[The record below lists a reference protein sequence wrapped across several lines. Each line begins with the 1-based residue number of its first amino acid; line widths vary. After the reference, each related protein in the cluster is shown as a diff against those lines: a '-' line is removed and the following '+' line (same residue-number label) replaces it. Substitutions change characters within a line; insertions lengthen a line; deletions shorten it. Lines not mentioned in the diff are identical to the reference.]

1 MVVVMILNLIRYA
14 YTPDETLG
22 LLKFPV
28 LDGVAKYNLWTVECP
43 WLDNTPFASCIPDG
57 EYSLQAFDSPKH
69 PDAWVITPV
78 PGRPG
83 ILFHVGNHAGDVT
96 GCVCPGMNRQG
107 TNVLHSADAMRL
119 LNYVLDRNVQHQI
132 VIGPGLGA
140 RLPVDE
146 RGDENDG

>member
-1 MVVVMILNLIRYA
+1 MILNLIRYA

-28 LDGVAKYNLWTVECP
+28 TEGGARYNLWTVECP

-57 EYSLQAFDSPKH
+57 EYTLQAFDSERH
-69 PDAWVITPV
+69 SGCWVITPV
-78 PGRPG
+78 PARTG

-96 GCVCPGMNRQG
+96 GCICPGMTRSG
-107 TNVLHSADAMRL
+107 TMVKNSADAMRL
-119 LNYVLDRNVQHQI
+119 LNYVLDRNEQHQI

-140 RLPVDE
+140 RLITDE
-146 RGDENDG
+146 RGNENDG